1 MIRHTARRMPAHAGR
16 PVQRRCRSGAAL
28 PLVAILLLPTP
39 PAAADAPDVAR
50 YRHAGLGYSVA
61 WQEGQWW
68 RVPLPEGGLPVQV
81 KLVRVDQ
88 PDTTCTVGAGPLEQL
103 NGLTAREAAAQ
114 VNAGHIRQA
123 LNAVF
128 PNAELVGHKAIT
140 LGGEPAVMARF
151 RYHADL
157 VAFQVPFEGL
167 GVAMARGGNVY
178 VAECNGL
185 AARFAEVDKPVK
197 AVLGSLR
204 LDPAPATK
212 ATR

>member
-1 MIRHTARRMPAHAGR
+1 M
-16 PVQRRCRSGAAL
+16 
-28 PLVAILLLPTP
+28 LLLSMA
-39 PAAADAPDVAR
+39 PARAEEAPDVAH
-50 YRHAGLGYSVA
+50 YHHAQLGYSVA
-61 WQEGQWW
+61 WQAQQWW

-81 KLVRVDQ
+81 KLVRVGQ

-103 NGLTAREAAAQ
+103 NGLNSREAAAR
-114 VNAGHIRQA
+114 VSADLIRQA
-123 LNAVF
+123 LSAVF

-140 LGGEPAVMARF
+140 LGGEPAIMARF

-157 VAFQVPFEGL
+157 ALFQVPFAGL

-185 AARFAEVDKPVK
+185 AGHFAEVDKPVK

-204 LDPAPATK
+204 LDPAPAP
-212 ATR
+212 